1 MQRSYS
7 LWRKKTKW
15 VSTEIIR
22 IRFRQTLTTQNYLD
36 HLGVYILFFIR
47 ALVQA
52 HSSYI
57 VGLKL
62 TIRRSTFTAYGHLRL
77 VCLIM
82 SLSTLLLGA
91 SSSAKGKEK
100 AIDTGLDDLFRSTV
114 SSSQYNLSLSRIDTI
129 FIGTFSPS
137 KTCGDKNE

>member
-47 ALVQA
+47 TLVQA

-62 TIRRSTFTAYGHLRL
+62 TIRRSTFTDYGHLRL

-129 FIGTFSPS
+129 FIGSCSPS
-137 KTCGDKNE
+137 KTCGDQNE